1 MQSSFKKIFGIS
13 IITLAIIGMIF
24 SAVGAVSVWI
34 VRKSAETSLDL
45 PTHNIIVTLGA
56 ASDGLSIVNNSLDA
70 ASGT

>member
-1 MQSSFKKIFGIS
+1 
-13 IITLAIIGMIF
+13 MIF